1 MNRFLTATLA
11 LTLVAAPAQAQ
22 RETED
27 NAFRWS
33 GAVAEGKWLRV
44 KNLNGPITVVA
55 ASGNQVEITATKKWR
70 RGDPADVRFD
80 VQQSEGNV
88 TVCAL
93 WFEAEC
99 DDDGIRSRSR
109 RGERNRNNDVSVEFT
124 VRLPRGVKLDVAT
137 VNGSLEIEGARAE
150 VEAHTVNGSIEVAT
164 SVGPVNAHTVNGSI
178 MARMTTL
185 AGDEDMEFATVN
197 GDIEVEVPESFDADL
212 EMSTVNGRLESDFP
226 LSIQGRLNPRNIKA
240 RIGKGGREIEFGTV
254 NGNVE
259 LRKVR

>member
-27 NAFRWS
+27 NAFKWN

-99 DDDGIRSRSR
+99 DDEGIRSRSR

-164 SVGPVNAHTVNGSI
+164 SVGPVNAH
-178 MARMTTL
+178 
-185 AGDEDMEFATVN
+185 
-197 GDIEVEVPESFDADL
+197 
-212 EMSTVNGRLESDFP
+212 
-226 LSIQGRLNPRNIKA
+226 
-240 RIGKGGREIEFGTV
+240 
-254 NGNVE
+254 
-259 LRKVR
+259 